1 VPVPLSTTKTQV
13 AGAVSVSVSDGAA
26 LPAALVA
33 LRHRRVRRIRRMQN
47 FLALYARLAPL
58 LLTLVLIPAVVSFL
72 LGKPSTGAPLL
83 AVTLG
88 AALSLRVLYLDK
100 ADELEALEGGYD
112 VDLASGGVV
121 GAGSH
126 ETERGFYQ
134 LRETLGIEQT
144 RAGPGG
150 GRQQV
155 KQQKQHKHEPQ
166 ELQQPMQTLLPS
178 SSRRADLDN
187 ESTSVAIDVLEEGS
201 APRSPVQVAPD
212 LIDF

>member
-126 ETERGFYQ
+126 ETERG
-134 LRETLGIEQT
+134 
-144 RAGPGG
+144 
-150 GRQQV
+150 
-155 KQQKQHKHEPQ
+155 
-166 ELQQPMQTLLPS
+166 PS